1 MDKSQYPRPISR
13 VVTLGWNLTRHG
25 AWRHKEPTFMQSN
38 NPVFARA
45 EGFNGQGVQQY
56 GNSSYPAGGQGYT
69 GYGQAPQQRTTD
81 PSTWNY
87 PSGPATSEPMTMD
100 SVVNRTAISLL
111 VVVAAAAATW
121 VAMPNEYL
129 GFAWLIGAFGSIGLS
144 FAVSFMRTVNPA
156 LVIAFA
162 ALEGLFLG
170 AVSETFESSFNG
182 VVPGAVLGTTAAF
195 VATLA
200 AYKFFNIQVTDRFR
214 RGVTIAMFGFF
225 IVVMLDF
232 VLSLFGN
239 AIGFND
245 FGTLGLIMSVVG
257 LGIGVLMLILDFD
270 QVERGIA
277 ARLPEQESW
286 RAAFGLTVTLVWIY
300 IQMLRMLAILQSD
313 N

>member
-1 MDKSQYPRPISR
+1 
-13 VVTLGWNLTRHG
+13 
-25 AWRHKEPTFMQSN
+25 MQSS

-45 EGFNGQGVQQY
+45 EGFNGQRVQQY
-56 GNSSYPAGGQGYT
+56 GHASYPAGGQGYA
-69 GYGQAPQQRTTD
+69 GYGQVPPPSTD
-81 PSTWNY
+81 PSTWHY
-87 PSGPATSEPMTMD
+87 PTGPVTTERMTVD

-121 VAMPNEYL
+121 ILMPNSYL
-129 GFAWLIGAFGSIGLS
+129 RPAWLVGAFGSIGLS

-156 LVIAFA
+156 LVLAFA

-170 AVSETFESSFNG
+170 AVSEAYESTANG

-200 AYKFFNIQVTDRFR
+200 AYKFFDIQVTDRFR

-225 IVVMLDF
+225 IVVMFDF
-232 VLSLFGN
+232 VLSLFGD
-239 AIGFND
+239 AIGFNG
-245 FGTLGLIMSVVG
+245 FGPVGLIMSVVG

-277 ARLPEQESW
+277 AGLPEHESW

-300 IQMLRMLAILQSD
+300 IQMLRMLTILQS
-313 N
+313 NN

>member
-1 MDKSQYPRPISR
+1 
-13 VVTLGWNLTRHG
+13 
-25 AWRHKEPTFMQSN
+25 MQSN

-45 EGFNGQGVQQY
+45 EGFNRPAAAQY
-56 GNSSYPAGGQGYT
+56 GHASYHANGSGYA
-69 GYGQAPQQRTTD
+69 GYGQTPPRGTD
-81 PSTWNY
+81 PSTWHY
-87 PSGPATSEPMTMD
+87 PTGPVTQERMSLD

-111 VVVAAAAATW
+111 LVVATAALTW
-121 VAMPNEYL
+121 VVMPNQYL
-129 GFAWLIGAFGSIGLS
+129 GLAWMVGAFGSIGLS
-144 FAVSFMRTVNPA
+144 FAVSFMRTVSPA
-156 LVIAFA
+156 LVMAFA
-162 ALEGLFLG
+162 MVEGLFIG
-170 AVSETFESSFNG
+170 AISETYEHLFNG

-232 VLSLFGN
+232 VLGFFGS
-239 AIGFND
+239 AIGFNG
-245 FGTLGLIMSVVG
+245 FGVLGLVMSFVG

-270 QVERGIA
+270 SVERGIA
-277 ARLPEQESW
+277 AGLPEQESW

-313 N
+313 S